1 MLPRQTVF
9 FAKMCCP
16 FFVNI
21 YCLSADIRCTIADV
35 QIIVSF
41 AILKLQQKSNDRA
54 E

>member
-1 MLPRQTVF
+1 MLPRQTVVLL
-9 FAKMCCP
+9 KMCFP

-35 QIIVSF
+35 PVIVSF